1 MTNKITSLV
10 ICLLATCFLNTA
22 LAVKLEDKD
31 IAGALQTEDAF
42 AAVAELAKPAVVVI
56 TNKQKA
62 PAFYRNP
69 QMQLP
74 PDLFRFFFGVPQHW
88 DDDDDAPYGWREY
101 PNNQLRRKRG
111 EHPRQRKPQGRPVGK
126 GSGVLFRADG
136 YLLTNC
142 HVIKDSDYLEVK
154 TLDGTVYDN
163 EKDPDAVKII
173 GMDPETDLAVL
184 QIGNGQKTDFHC
196 LEFADSDKLRAGQWA
211 IAIGAPFNFDYSLS
225 IGCISQ
231 RGRHDTGMSIFE
243 DYIQTDA
250 DINPGNSGGPLL
262 NIRGQIIGINQFIY
276 SNGTPG
282 SIGLG
287 FAISSNLASQVA
299 NSLVEHGSVKRAF
312 LGISMQE
319 LSEKLKAFLNAE
331 YGVVVGEVLEG
342 KAAQKAGVKN
352 GDVILKIGDQKVE
365 STREL
370 LLAVSKYQPGDKITA
385 TLLREGKE
393 ITVTVKADE
402 RPTPEIAQENVIE
415 RWPAPTSDDLLNR
428 LGLQFTDN
436 NDQLII
442 TDIDPDGLAAAAGN
456 EEDALQPGDII
467 LAVNHQEV
475 HNLQDLRNI
484 LSKSDANGALLFYVQ
499 RKIRNGKYK
508 FFLAIPLAEDK

>member
-1 MTNKITSLV
+1 MKNKITSLV

-31 IAGALQTEDAF
+31 IAGALQTENAF

-62 PAFYRNP
+62 PAFYKNP
-69 QMQLP
+69 QMRLP
-74 PDLFRFFFGVPQHW
+74 PDVLRYFFGPQFW
-88 DDDDDAPYGWREY
+88 DDDVPNGSRQY
-101 PNNQLRRKRG
+101 PKV
-111 EHPRQRKPQGRPVGK
+111 RPIGK

-184 QIGNGQKTDFHC
+184 QIGNGQKTDFPC

-211 IAIGAPFNFDYSLS
+211 IAIGAPFNFDYSVS

-276 SNGTPG
+276 SNGNPG

-299 NSLVEHGSVKRAF
+299 NSLVSHGEVRRAF
-312 LGISMQE
+312 LGIEMQE
-319 LSEKLKAFLNAE
+319 LNDALKNALKAE
-331 YGVVVGEVLEG
+331 YGVLVRKILTG
-342 KAAQKAGVKN
+342 KAAEKAGMKI
-352 GDVILKIGDQKVE
+352 GDVILKIGDQKIK

-402 RPTPEIAQENVIE
+402 RPTPALAQEYKISTQQV
-415 RWPAPTSDDLLNR
+415 PDSDDLLNR
-428 LGLQFTDN
+428 LGLQFADN

-456 EEDALQPGDII
+456 EEDALQSGDII

-475 HNLQDLRNI
+475 HNLLDLRNI
-484 LSKSDANGALLFYVQ
+484 LSKSDANSTLLFYVQ
-499 RKIRNGKYK
+499 RKNRNDEYK
-508 FFLAIPLAEDK
+508 FFLAIPLGEDK